1 MRISDWSLD
10 VCSSDLRWPERW
22 AFQRHVF
29 DVGALQTKAGV
40 SSFGGLVLFGHGVSC
55 NGERVRASGLQHWD
69 EAACADRKSVVSGK
83 RVSVRVDLGGSRIIN
98 KNTTTC
104 MS

>member
-55 NGERVRASGLQHWD
+55 NGERVRASGLQNWD
-69 EAACADRKSVVSGK
+69 EAACAVQCGQLVIAAD
-83 RVSVRVDLGGSRIIN
+83 VRVIDVDLRDEIGSAHV
-98 KNTTTC
+98 
-104 MS
+104 